1 MGPTADPAVLLRAV
15 LAPRD
20 VLSDAAART
29 VYARDASHLT
39 RGRPAAVALPRSA
52 DEVAAVVAACAAAGV
67 PVVCRGAGTGL
78 SGGAVPGEGEVVLSL
93 VRLVALDP
101 VDRGAARV
109 RVGAGTLNADVSR
122 HAAALGL
129 HFAPDPSSQI
139 ASTIGGNIAENAGGP
154 HCLRHGVTL
163 QHLRRLDWVDAD
175 GRAWT
180 TGSGA
185 PVPRGLDL
193 VGLLCGSEGTLG
205 VVTGAELGLVPLPA
219 AEATLLAEFPRLA
232 DATGAVV
239 RLLAAGLL
247 PVAVEMVDRAM
258 LLAVEAA
265 FAFGFPTDVDAVMIA
280 EFAGSAPEVA
290 EDGERARG
298 LLLEAGARQVR
309 LAADA
314 AERARLWTCRKKA
327 FGAVG
332 RLAPSYVTMDVV
344 VPLGS
349 LPRLVQDID
358 AIKAGHGVE
367 VATAFH
373 AGDGN
378 LHPGVHYDDRDPDL
392 TRRAHAAADAIIRRA
407 LELGGSVSGEH
418 GIGLEKLHALPWQL
432 DAEAA
437 RLMGGIKAAFD
448 PADRLNPGKALPRDC
463 NSWAPRPAVPRA
475 VRFRW
480 DDLVVTLPADA
491 DLGEVQAAALAR
503 GFWLPVGG
511 VRPQAAAGPGLG
523 TLPDLATAVAVA
535 RFAPALVGG
544 LPLRDLLLEIW
555 AEDGRGRGFHAGA
568 PVFKNVAGYGLQHP
582 LVGSGGVLARVQAA
596 SLKLGPAPER
606 LAWRLLRG
614 PVAEAW
620 PRVRRTLA
628 AREPGPGAPVA
639 VGDEAAGT
647 LLILAAGRARPW
659 DLQGWLADLERAAG
673 TAGLAVAE
681 RGDLAFAAAAGMPP
695 GLLPAWA
702 GANPDWTVLTAADG
716 GPCPD
721 PHPVS
726 RWIRQVSPALV
737 WTPDEVSAPSL
748 DADRVWRAGR
758 PTPLPAPVDGVPR
771 PLLAA
776 LKDLFDPDRTLPSAD
791 WLEAAGGGS

>member
-1 MGPTADPAVLLRAV
+1 MGPTADPADLLRAV

-20 VLSDAAART
+20 VLSDAAARA
-29 VYARDASHLT
+29 VYARDASHLSL
-39 RGRPAAVALPRSA
+39 GRPSAVALPRNA
-52 DEVAAVVAACAAAGV
+52 AEAAAVVAACATAGL
-67 PVVCRGAGTGL
+67 PLVCRGAGTGL

-93 VRLVALDP
+93 VRLADLGAIDAT
-101 VDRGAARV
+101 AARV
-109 RVGAGTLNADVSR
+109 QVGAGTLNANVSR

-139 ASTIGGNIAENAGGP
+139 ASTIGGNVAENAGGP

-163 QHLRRLDWVDAD
+163 QHLRRLDWIDAA

-180 TGSGA
+180 TGNGA
-185 PVPRGLDL
+185 PAPRGLDL

-205 VVTGAELGLVPLPA
+205 VVTAAELGLVPLPA

-258 LLAVEAA
+258 LRAVEAA
-265 FAFGFPTDVDAVMIA
+265 FSFGFPTDVDAVMIA
-280 EFAGSAPEVA
+280 EFAGSAPAVA

-298 LLLEAGARQVR
+298 LLLAAGARQVR

-358 AIKAGHGVE
+358 TIKAEHGVE

-407 LELGGSVSGEH
+407 LELGGSISGEH

-437 RLMGGIKAAFD
+437 RLMHGIKAAFD
-448 PADRLNPGKALPRDC
+448 PAGRLNPGKALPPAGG
-463 NSWAPRPAVPRA
+463 SWAAPPAVPTA

-480 DDLVVTLPADA
+480 DDLIVTLPADA

-503 GFWLPVGG
+503 GFWIPLGG
-511 VRPQAAAGPGLG
+511 LRRGTAAGPGLG

-535 RFAPALVGG
+535 RIAPTLVGG
-544 LPLRDLLLEIW
+544 LPLRDLLLEVW

-568 PVFKNVAGYGLQHP
+568 PVFKNVAGYGLQHL
-582 LVGSGGVLARVQAA
+582 LVGSGGVLARLQAA
-596 SLKLGPAPER
+596 TLKLGPAPER

-614 PVAEAW
+614 PVTEAW
-620 PRVRRTLA
+620 PRVRRALA

-639 VGDEAAGT
+639 VSDQAAGT

-659 DLQGWLADLERAAG
+659 DLHGWLADLER
-673 TAGLAVAE
+673 TAGEAGLTVAE
-681 RGDLAFAAAAGMPP
+681 RGELAFADAALLPP
-695 GLLPAWA
+695 ELLPAWA
-702 GANPDWTVLTAADG
+702 AANPDWTVLTAADG

-721 PHPVS
+721 PHPAP
-726 RWIRQVSPALV
+726 RWIRQTSPALL
-737 WTPDEVSAPSL
+737 WTPDAVSAAAL
-748 DADRVWRAGR
+748 DIDRVWRDGE
-758 PTPLPAPVDGVPR
+758 PTSLPAPPEGVPR
-771 PLLAA
+771 PLLAT
-776 LKDLFDPDRTLPSAD
+776 LKDLFDPDRNLPSVA
-791 WLEAAGGGS
+791 WLDAAGDQP